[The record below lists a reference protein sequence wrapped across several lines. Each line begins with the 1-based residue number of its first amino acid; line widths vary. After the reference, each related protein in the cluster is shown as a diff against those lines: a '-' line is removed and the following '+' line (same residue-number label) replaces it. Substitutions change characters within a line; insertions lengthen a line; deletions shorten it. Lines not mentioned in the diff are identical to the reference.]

1 MRGFEVCVCL
11 WQSLIVLSWPGVVDR
26 MLKSNYFLSMKVQT
40 YVIAY
45 NMTSVGNMPHPVA
58 VIWSCSKV
66 GRGLR
71 KLNWH
76 HVVCKILDTHFSKN
90 SFLPRVTKFDNHSL
104 LWLPKYTIDWSSTN
118 DQIPAN
124 RLVRHKW
131 SNYSLCWLLQ
141 GQIDIWFTKPGKKSG
156 HRCYQESETRTFFQA
171 LDVKTT

>member
-1 MRGFEVCVCL
+1 MFVCVLFWCLYRDLFHGLTWEKVYIYIYMRGFEVCVCL
-11 WQSLIVLSWPGVVDR
+11 WQSLIVLSWPGVVDG

-66 GRGLR
+66 GHGLR

-104 LWLPKYTIDWSSTN
+104 LWLPKY
-118 DQIPAN
+118 
-124 RLVRHKW
+124 L
-131 SNYSLCWLLQ
+131 SL
-141 GQIDIWFTKPGKKSG
+141 IHI
-156 HRCYQESETRTFFQA
+156 SEPTRPP
-171 LDVKTT
+171 